1 MRSFSVTMKE
11 KKKMMNKI
19 SEQMLV
25 SNYSLLLKMN
35 VLIGNWHCLSY
46 WVCLMVPLFSYLSI
60 LTDMVQF

>member
-46 WVCLMVPLFSYLSI
+46 
-60 LTDMVQF
+60 